1 MYLFIFYTAFSAIFM
16 YEKLEELTPKR
27 VGTVTT
33 MRLGIHIVLHK

>member
-1 MYLFIFYTAFSAIFM
+1 M

-33 MRLGIHIVLHK
+33 IWYTQCTAQVMVNKRLYRT